1 VRGIR
6 WSNPIVFVI
15 GAMIV
20 CVVLAFLL
28 SYLKVAVGGIAQ
40 AAGFSVAIWL
50 IVWAG
55 AIRDR

>member
-1 VRGIR
+1 MRGIR

-15 GAMIV
+15 GAILV
-20 CVVLAFLL
+20 SAALALLL

-50 IVWAG
+50 MVWAG